1 MGEFSKL
8 SASNQLYKEY
18 VTPTERVTKDFDQG
32 ETYHENDDSNYDLTN
47 PIYRA
52 GYRYALQQVQIKID
66 AMKNECFTTAIQTQ
80 KEKL

>member
-18 VTPTERVTKDFDQG
+18 VTPTHGVTKD
-32 ETYHENDDSNYDLTN
+32 YENDDSNYDLAN

-52 GYRYALQQVQIKID
+52 GYRYAIQTMQYKMD
-66 AMKNECFTTAIQTQ
+66 AMKNEAFQAAI
-80 KEKL
+80 KLEEEINGNKK

>member
-18 VTPTERVTKDFDQG
+18 VTPTQGVTKD
-32 ETYHENDDSNYDLTN
+32 YENDDSNYDLAN

-52 GYRYALQQVQIKID
+52 GYRYAIQTMQYKMD
-66 AMKNECFTTAIQTQ
+66 AMKHEAFQTAVNHEDKINGN
-80 KEKL
+80 KK

>member
-8 SASNQLYKEY
+8 SASNILYKEY
-18 VTPTERVTKDFDQG
+18 VTPTHGVSKD
-32 ETYHENDDSNYDLTN
+32 YENDDSNYDLAN

-52 GYRYALQQVQIKID
+52 GYRYALQQVQYKLD
-66 AMKNECFTTAIQTQ
+66 AMKNECFTTACNTQ